1 MRLVAIASLALCATV
16 LVACQKGAAP
26 ASKATSS
33 VRKPV
38 AVTVEAARTEQMSRR
53 LELSGTVIPKAQVT
67 IIPKSSGR
75 VLDLG
80 AEEGAR
86 VRKGQVLARLDVPE
100 MAWQLQ
106 QGRSALAAAEANL
119 ELARDNLR
127 RVKELREQDV
137 ASDQQLRSAEGS
149 VRLNDSQVRQARASI
164 RLLETTQANA
174 VVTSPIEGIV
184 LQRQVEVGAMAGPST
199 PLFTLARADGFQAK
213 LAFSER
219 DLALVREGAPV
230 TVTSVALPG
239 EVFRGRI
246 LDIAQ
251 VVDPQSRLISAK
263 VALERTGRLRVG
275 MNVVGVLA
283 AGTHQGLVVPTSA
296 VQTDGAEQV
305 VYVADGSRAVR
316 TPVRTGLR
324 EAARVEVL
332 SGLARGARVVA
343 DGAAFVKDGDSLT
356 IKAGG

>member
-1 MRLVAIASLALCATV
+1 MRLLAYASLTFVCAAMV
-16 LVACQKGAAP
+16 GCQKAAAP
-26 ASKATSS
+26 AAEAGPA
-33 VRKPV
+33 RKPV
-38 AVTVEAARTEQMSRR
+38 AVTVEPVQAARMSRR

-75 VLDLG
+75 VLELG

-106 QGRSALAAAEANL
+106 QGRSGLAAAEANL

-127 RVKELREQDV
+127 RVRELREQDV
-137 ASDQQLRSAEGS
+137 ASDQQLRSAEAS

-199 PLFTLARADGFQAK
+199 PLFVLARADGFQAK
-213 LAFSER
+213 LSFSER
-219 DLALVREGAPV
+219 DLASVREGAPV
-230 TVTSVALPG
+230 TVTCVALPG
-239 EVFRGRI
+239 EQFLGRI
-246 LDIAQ
+246 VDIAQ

-263 VALERTGRLRVG
+263 VSLERTGRLRVG

-283 AGTHQGLVVPTSA
+283 AGTHEGLVVPTAA

-305 VYVADGSRAVR
+305 VYVAEGTKAVR

-332 SGLARGARVVA
+332 SGVARGVKVVA
-343 DGAAFVKDGDSLT
+343 DGASFVKDGDALR